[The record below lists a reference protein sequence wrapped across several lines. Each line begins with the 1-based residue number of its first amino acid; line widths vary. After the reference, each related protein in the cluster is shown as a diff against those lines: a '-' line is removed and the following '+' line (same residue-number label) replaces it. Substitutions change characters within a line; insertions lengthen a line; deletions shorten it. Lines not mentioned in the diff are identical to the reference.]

1 MTISQDEPRERTENA
16 TAVSAKASA
25 EPLKAEPAPKAQ
37 TDPWNQR
44 GIYIRLSKHRK
55 AALLHFAKSTENTD
69 SPHQALA
76 ASIEYAATSTRS
88 NDSRDQACA
97 VNTRDDFDE
106 DSFFIRL
113 RHHQESLAQIS
124 QRLESRLEALNSNL
138 QLATIQIGPLTSEH
152 QNSATPI
159 AAWLNSQGATTLR
172 NVENMVLVRA
182 NWVGA
187 FPGDNSGCV
196 VVIFDVKL
204 LNARATCPPSARVQ
218 ILAKNENGSL
228 LARIA
233 PSPLQNYVIA
243 CKKSECDAAWL
254 ATFFPQGADGKLE
267 RVHRVDAS
275 GMIGETA
282 FRSRSSQTVRWDRTL
297 MPSLMDRQRCLGLLT
312 FPPDAPKSS
321 VQTTWRKP

>member
-152 QNSATPI
+152 QNIAMPL
-159 AAWLNSQGATTLR
+159 AAWLNSQEATTLG

-187 FPGDNSGCV
+187 FPCNKSGCV
-196 VVIFDVKL
+196 VVIFDVEL

-218 ILAKNENGSL
+218 ILARNKNESL
-228 LARIA
+228 LARLA

-243 CKKSECDAAWL
+243 CKKAECDAAWL
-254 ATFFPQGADGKLE
+254 ATFFPEGADGKLE
-267 RVHRVDAS
+267 ESIAS
-275 GMIGETA
+275 MHLA
-282 FRSRSSQTVRWDRTL
+282 
-297 MPSLMDRQRCLGLLT
+297 
-312 FPPDAPKSS
+312 
-321 VQTTWRKP
+321 